1 MSNNVRPE
9 IIKLQDETKYLS
21 EGCLALKNPADDTQY
36 DKSRDYL
43 TSVDS
48 VFSTISTMEPFTDEE
63 RTIVID
69 IDRDSKSTLDV
80 IKKID
85 EDRKMLLKNEY
96 DQQMKQDENV
106 ASVNNSISETIKS
119 IQANQGTSLDDLFG
133 DSLINPAIS
142 TPAQPTQPVPVSQMS
157 DSFYTNE
164 EPSQQMTDE
173 SMSNAQ
179 SAAQDLGRA
188 RVLAG
193 PGARP
198 KNPFAFNA

>member
-48 VFSTISTMEPFTDEE
+48 VFSTISTMEPFNDEE

-69 IDRDSKSTLDV
+69 IDKDSKSTLDV

-85 EDRKMLLKNEY
+85 EDRKILLKNEY

-133 DSLINPAIS
+133 DSLINPSIS
-142 TPAQPTQPVPVSQMS
+142 TPVQPKQPAPVSQMS

-179 SAAQDLGRA
+179 SASQDLGRA

>member
-1 MSNNVRPE
+1 MPNNVRPE
-9 IIKLQDETKYLS
+9 IIKLQDETKDLF
-21 EGCLALKNPADDTQY
+21 EGCLALKNPVDDTQY

-48 VFSTISTMEPFTDEE
+48 GFSTISTMEPFTDEE

-69 IDRDSKSTLDV
+69 IDKDSKSTLDV
-80 IKKID
+80 IKKFD

-106 ASVNNSISETIKS
+106 ASVNNSISETIKG
-119 IQANQGTSLDDLFG
+119 IQSNQGASLDDLFG

-142 TPAQPTQPVPVSQMS
+142 TPVQPTQPAAVSQMS

-164 EPSQQMTDE
+164 EPSQQMKDE

-179 SAAQDLGRA
+179 SASQDLGRA

-193 PGARP
+193 PGAKP